1 MKKKCT
7 VFLLLLVLVFTS
19 PVRSLSFG
27 TELGSVFYSDIK
39 AYVKG
44 SPVRTYNVDD
54 KLLIDCDSLS
64 DYGFY
69 VFWLGDARQL
79 SIIDS
84 GGLPSNDDAFWVA
97 SSGIPGEFAGKYYE
111 SDIQVFLNGGKI
123 RSWSMGDRLLI
134 SLDDMKNYGYSVV
147 WDGQQR
153 SLSVS
158 VNHKILVTDIG
169 NVKTNFFEK
178 EYWSETYSHK
188 GALTIDGLELQ
199 TANSNYL
206 TTGIQNTAFVPLQ
219 DTLKA
224 LGLWYEYDPLS
235 CEFKIYSPTSP
246 VSYRTVSRRTGISP
260 QRVDEYYFT
269 KVPIKILVDNVHTE
283 LLSGYHILPRT
294 GETVRLSVSPVLYKG
309 VVYVPA
315 NLFADIL
322 GYSCNDGLNLIT
334 K

>member
-1 MKKKCT
+1 MKKKYT
-7 VFLLLLVLVFTS
+7 LFLFLIVLVS
-19 PVRSLSFG
+19 AIHVRGLSLSA
-27 TELGSVFYSDIK
+27 ELGGVFYSDIK

-44 SPVRTYNVDD
+44 SPIRTYVIED

-69 VFWLGDARQL
+69 VFWLENERRL
-79 SIIDS
+79 SIIDG

-97 SSGIPGEFAGKYYE
+97 SAGNPGEPAGKYYK
-111 SDIQVFLNGGKI
+111 SDIQVSLNGGKI

-134 SLDDMKNYGYSVV
+134 SLDDMKNYGYSAD
-147 WDGQQR
+147 WDAVQR
-153 SLSVS
+153 SLSINASYKV
-158 VNHKILVTDIG
+158 LVTDIG

-178 EYWSETYSHK
+178 EYWSETYSHI
-188 GALTIDGLELQ
+188 GSLTFDGLQ
-199 TANSNYL
+199 IQIANSNYL
-206 TTGIQNTAFVPLQ
+206 STGIQNTAFVPLQ
-219 DTLKA
+219 DTLRA
-224 LGLWYEYDPLS
+224 LGLWYEYNPLS

-246 VSYRTVSRRTGISP
+246 VSYRTLGRGMVYAP

-269 KVPIKILVDNVHTE
+269 KVPVKILVDEVYTE
-283 LLSGYHILPRT
+283 LLSGPHIFPRT
-294 GETVRLSVSPVLYKG
+294 GETVRLSVSPILYKG

-322 GYSCNDGLNLIT
+322 GYDCDGINIST